1 MLGLFKSLLLG
12 SKIRVLLALAA
23 ALAIVVAGTVSMG
36 VLGAPS
42 VAGVENRFGNVT
54 DETTEIRTDLAVHNP
69 NPFGV
74 KLGDV
79 TVSYDVR
86 MNDVR
91 LANGTKEGVAVGT
104 GNSTV
109 PFRSTVHNEK
119 MPAWWVSHVRNG
131 EETTVRVD
139 ASVTAGTLGRTFS
152 APPVKREVSTDII
165 SQFNSTEPRPVNA
178 SQPFVSDP
186 VAYVNET
193 SARWGQV
200 TSAETPIEMRFVVYN
215 PKATPLVITQIGYE
229 VTMNGVAV
237 GNGATDREHL
247 IEGGTEE
254 AIDARTVIRNE
265 KLDEWWVTHLR
276 NDQVTDLT
284 IDFHAKVELGGQT
297 YRVPLSEMTY
307 TKTIRTDIFGTK
319 NETAA
324 GSGEAATPT
333 TAGGSG
339 SEPTADEGRS
349 TSSERTATMADE
361 TSTTEGNGTTTEEN
375 GTTSERP
382 TDGGSGTTTD
392 GGLLAL
398 GSSALQ

>member
-1 MLGLFKSLLLG
+1 MFGLFKSLLLG
-12 SKIRVLLALAA
+12 SKIRVLLAVVA
-23 ALAIVVAGTVSMG
+23 ALAIVAAGGVSIG

-54 DETTEIRTDLAVHNP
+54 DETTEIHTDLAVHNP

-74 KLGDV
+74 KFGDV

-86 MNDVR
+86 MNGIR
-91 LANGTKEGVAVGT
+91 LANGTKQGVAVGA

-131 EETTVRVD
+131 EQTTVRVD
-139 ASVTAGTLGRTFS
+139 ASVTSGTLGRTFS

-200 TSAETPIEMRFVVYN
+200 TSAETPIDMRFVVYN
-215 PKATPLVITQIGYE
+215 PKATPLVVTQIGYN
-229 VTMNGVAV
+229 VTMNDVAV
-237 GNGATDREHL
+237 GNGTTDREHL
-247 IEGGTEE
+247 IEGGTQET
-254 AIDARTVIRNE
+254 IDARSVIRNE

-276 NDQVTDLT
+276 NDQVTNLT
-284 IDFHAKVELGGQT
+284 IDFYAKVELGGQT
-297 YRVPLSEMTY
+297 YRVPLSELTY
-307 TKTIRTDIFGTK
+307 TKTIETDIFGTK

-324 GSGEAATPT
+324 GSSEATST
-333 TAGGSG
+333 TAADESG
-339 SEPTADEGRS
+339 SETTADEGRS
-349 TSSERTATMADE
+349 TSSEPTATTTDQTSTTDE
-361 TSTTEGNGTTTEEN
+361 TSTTEEN
-375 GTTSERP
+375 GTTSERG
-382 TDGGSGTTTD
+382 TDGESGTTTD

-398 GSSALQ
+398 GSSALR